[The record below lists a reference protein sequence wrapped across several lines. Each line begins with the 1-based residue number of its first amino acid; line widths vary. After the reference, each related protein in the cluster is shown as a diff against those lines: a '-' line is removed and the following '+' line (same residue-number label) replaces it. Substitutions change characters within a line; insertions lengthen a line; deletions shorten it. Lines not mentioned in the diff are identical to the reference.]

1 MAGDKNDIN
10 LTYILA
16 DYKQLVL
23 QYKGKYSD
31 QVKKA
36 TFWAVTAFWLSLGL
50 VCMAILVISLAF
62 DANRGLSKNQE
73 SMGQLGR
80 KIELISNKLDKTH
93 QELMFTKEELNK
105 KDMLIERLE
114 RNASSASKRII
125 EELLKEE

>member
-36 TFWAVTAFWLSLGL
+36 TFWTVTAFWLSLGL